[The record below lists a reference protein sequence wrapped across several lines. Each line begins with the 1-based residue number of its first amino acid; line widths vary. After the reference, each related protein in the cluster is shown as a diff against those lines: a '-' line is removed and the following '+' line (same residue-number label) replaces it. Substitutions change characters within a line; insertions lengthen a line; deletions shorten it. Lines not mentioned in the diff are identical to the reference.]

1 MCQVPDGCQGPYST
15 AVTGAD
21 QQRAWPG
28 PDPTDITAWTL
39 VQAGHVVGRR
49 FYAAFAE
56 VGLSPTQFGVLLELD
71 LHPGMSNAEIA
82 RTVLVTPQSMSE
94 LLTSLQHLGLVDR
107 DPPPGR
113 GHRVTT
119 RLTPTGRAA
128 LRRCADAVTHVE
140 DSLGLPPE
148 QTNQLNTLLH
158 TTINPTPR
166 RS

>member
-1 MCQVPDGCQGPYST
+1 
-15 AVTGAD
+15 
-21 QQRAWPG
+21 
-28 PDPTDITAWTL
+28 
-39 VQAGHVVGRR
+39 
-49 FYAAFAE
+49 
-56 VGLSPTQFGVLLELD
+56 
-71 LHPGMSNAEIA
+71 
-82 RTVLVTPQSMSE
+82 MSE

-158 TTINPTPR
+158 TTIDPTPR